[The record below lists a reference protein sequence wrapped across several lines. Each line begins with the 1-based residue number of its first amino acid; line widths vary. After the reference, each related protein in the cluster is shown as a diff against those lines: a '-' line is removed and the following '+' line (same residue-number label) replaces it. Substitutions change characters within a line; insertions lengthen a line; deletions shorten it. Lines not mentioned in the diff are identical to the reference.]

1 MNDKFLKDAIL
12 STIAE
17 IEGDIDN
24 NISDNKNYDST
35 RENNSII
42 NRETSFNNSNLI
54 NNDIEIKSVIVDTT
68 NLSFQQK
75 NSTYNNKNS
84 IDEVEFL
91 SNILQKLNVLFE
103 GLKSD
108 KLKKREEKTEM
119 VIKYLQVLQISIE
132 ERVQKIK

>member
-1 MNDKFLKDAIL
+1 VNDKFLKDAIL

>member
-24 NISDNKNYDST
+24 NLSDNKNYDST

-42 NRETSFNNSNLI
+42 NCETSFNDSNLI

-75 NSTYNNKNS
+75 NSTYNKNS

-103 GLKSD
+103 GFKSD

-132 ERVQKIK
+132 ERIQKIK

>member
-17 IEGDIDN
+17 IECDIDN
-24 NISDNKNYDST
+24 NLSDNKNYDST

-42 NRETSFNNSNLI
+42 NRETSFNDSNLI

-75 NSTYNNKNS
+75 NSTYNKNS

-103 GLKSD
+103 GFKSD

-132 ERVQKIK
+132 ERIQKIK

>member
-17 IEGDIDN
+17 IECDIDN
-24 NISDNKNYDST
+24 NLSDNKNYDST

-42 NRETSFNNSNLI
+42 NCETSFNDSNLI

-75 NSTYNNKNS
+75 NSTYNKNS

-103 GLKSD
+103 GFKSD

-132 ERVQKIK
+132 ERIQKIK